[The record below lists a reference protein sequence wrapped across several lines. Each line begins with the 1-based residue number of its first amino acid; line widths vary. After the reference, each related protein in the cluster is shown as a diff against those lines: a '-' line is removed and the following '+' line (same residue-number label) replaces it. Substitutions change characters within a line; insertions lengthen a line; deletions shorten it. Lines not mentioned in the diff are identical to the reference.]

1 MRAIVIVVV
10 LAVLAGGAWFAWKKF
25 MAKPAVETGA
35 TEGIFSSANSLS
47 QKGQFDAAIALLQD
61 VKPNDPQHDKA
72 LSMIAD
78 LQMKKSQAAEVISG
92 RPTDAVYRES
102 LTSGKT
108 AFDARD
114 YDAAKKAFDTAARIK
129 PLPSDIEPLYDTA
142 SQQVAK
148 LEGAKALFNSQKYQ
162 DALTNL
168 QSLAQQDPQNL
179 SIRRMIADSHFNLGA
194 IALQEDRLA
203 DAAREFDEALK
214 KDPSDDL
221 ARRSKALAERYNG
234 QPKDLLYKIY
244 VKYLPMRK
252 AA

>member
-78 LQMKKSQAAEVISG
+78 LQAKKSQAAEVING

-129 PLPSDIEPLYDTA
+129 PLPSDMKTLYDTA

-194 IALQEDRLA
+194 IALQEERLT
-203 DAAREFDEALK
+203 DAAREFDDVLK
-214 KDPSDDL
+214 SDPNDEL
-221 ARRSKALAERYNG
+221 AKRSKTLAERYDG

-252 AA
+252 AT